1 MAQKMKNLTAI
12 HEYVGLSPGLVQWV
26 KESSIALSSGVGYG
40 CGLDL
45 PLLWLWHKGASC
57 SSDSTPSLVTSICH
71 KCGPKKTKKERKKP
85 RSHS

>member
-45 PLLWLWHKGASC
+45 ALL
-57 SSDSTPSLVTSICH
+57 SL
-71 KCGPKKTKKERKKP
+71 
-85 RSHS
+85 

>member
-26 KESSIALSSGVGYG
+26 KESSIALSCGVGYG

-45 PLLWLWHKGASC
+45 AFLWL
-57 SSDSTPSLVTSICH
+57 
-71 KCGPKKTKKERKKP
+71 
-85 RSHS
+85 